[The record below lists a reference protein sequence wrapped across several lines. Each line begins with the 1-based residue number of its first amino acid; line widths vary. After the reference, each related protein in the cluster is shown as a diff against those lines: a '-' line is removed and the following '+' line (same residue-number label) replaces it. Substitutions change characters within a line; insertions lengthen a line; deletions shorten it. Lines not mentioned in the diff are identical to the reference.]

1 MQATQSAIQEE
12 GVIPPKQIPYFFT
25 EKQVHDA
32 CSFSKSPMKP
42 ELVQR
47 TIQNDSKF
55 RHVSPGIINPIEP
68 SRMMLVHSQRY
79 VSGLMGGEIADGFGN
94 KSKKDLQAIRTTVGN
109 FVTAAEYALTDQHPG
124 VVWSLT
130 SGFHHARHNGGG
142 GFCTINA
149 LMLSAFELQKY
160 HNARTLIVDE
170 DFHFFD
176 GCVSILE
183 KVPGMKDYVSML
195 SSRHTH
201 RTHDA
206 VNLNARRAELE
217 EAIAKHNPGIIMY
230 QAGADMWINDP
241 LGGSLT
247 MEELYQRDLTTFDVA
262 KRHGI
267 PVVCNLAGGY
277 AENYNNTLRI
287 HRNTGEA
294 MKEVYLGCGIAE
306 ITDHGFHVG
315 PDFREEW

>member
-1 MQATQSAIQEE
+1 MDKTTID
-12 GVIPPKQIPYFFT
+12 YFFT
-25 EKQVHDA
+25 DKQVHDA

-42 ELVQR
+42 ALVQR
-47 TIQNDSKF
+47 TIQHDPKF
-55 RHVSPGIINPIEP
+55 RHVSPGIIGPIEP
-68 SRMMLVHSQRY
+68 SRMKQVHSERY
-79 VSGLMGGEIADGFGN
+79 IDGLMAGEIADGFGN
-94 KSKKDLQAIRTTVGN
+94 KSKKDFQAIRTTVGN
-109 FVTAAEYALTDQHPG
+109 FVVAAEHAVYLKETDEG
-124 VVWSLT
+124 LGIVWSLT
-130 SGFHHARHNGGG
+130 SGFHHACYAAAG

-183 KVPGMKDYVSML
+183 KVPGMKGYVSML

-294 MKEVYLGCGIAE
+294 MKEVYLGIQG
-306 ITDHGFHVG
+306 TPSFK
-315 PDFREEW
+315 EEW

>member
-1 MQATQSAIQEE
+1 MQSTSNPSGKVISAM
-12 GVIPPKQIPYFFT
+12 QIPYFFN

-47 TIQNDSKF
+47 TIQNDTKF

-68 SRMMLVHSQRY
+68 SRMKLVHSERY
-79 VSGLMGGEIADGFGN
+79 VDGLMAAEIADGFGN
-94 KSKKDLQAIRTTVGN
+94 KSKKDFQSIRTTVGN

-142 GFCTINA
+142 GFCTING

-160 HNARTLIVDE
+160 RGVRTLIVDG
-170 DFHFFD
+170 DAHFGN
-176 GCVSILE
+176 GCVDILE
-183 KVPGMKDYVSML
+183 RVPGMKDYVGYFQHYNMATY
-195 SSRHTH
+195 RQK
-201 RTHDA
+201 
-206 VNLNARRAELE
+206 LE
-217 EAIAKHNPGIIMY
+217 EAIAKHNPGIIMF
-230 QAGADMWINDP
+230 QAGADDWVGDQLMGRN
-241 LGGSLT
+241 T
-247 MEELYQRDLTTFDVA
+247 MEALYQRDLITFSVA

-287 HRNTGEA
+287 HQNTGEA
-294 MKEVYLGCGIAE
+294 MKEVYLGYGIANCK
-306 ITDHGFHVG
+306 
-315 PDFREEW
+315 EEW